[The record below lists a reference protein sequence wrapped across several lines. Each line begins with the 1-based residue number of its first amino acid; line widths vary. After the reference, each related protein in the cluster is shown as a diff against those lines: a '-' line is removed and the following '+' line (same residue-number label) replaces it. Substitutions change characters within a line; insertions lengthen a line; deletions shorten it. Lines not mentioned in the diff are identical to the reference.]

1 MLFKEITSVVDHTL
15 LRVDSTWDQIK
26 ETCDEAIEYQAASV
40 CIPPAYAAE
49 AVKYV
54 EGKIPVC
61 VVVGFPN
68 GYSTTAAKVAETREA
83 IANGVSEVDMVIN
96 IGFLKSGRYDAVADE
111 IKAIKEACGNKILK
125 VIVEACLLT
134 EEEKIR
140 MCQIITEAGAD
151 YIKTS
156 TGFSTGNATTEDVA
170 LFAKH
175 IGPDV
180 KIKAAGGIRSLE
192 DARKLM
198 DSGASRLGSSSIIG
212 LLKNNEAA
220 GY

>member
-1 MLFKEITSVVDHTL
+1 MLSKEITSVLDHTL

-26 ETCDEAIEYQAASV
+26 ETCDEAIKYQAASV

-111 IKAIKEACGNKILK
+111 IKAIKEACGNKVLK
-125 VIVEACLLT
+125 VIVEAYLLT
-134 EEEKIR
+134 EEEKIK

-156 TGFSTGNATTEDVA
+156 TGFSTGNATIEDVA

-180 KIKAAGGIRSLE
+180 KIKAAGGIRSLD
-192 DARKLM
+192 DARKMLE
-198 DSGASRLGSSSIIG
+198 SGASRLGSSSIIN
-212 LLKNNEAA
+212 LLKNKETT

>member
-1 MLFKEITSVVDHTL
+1 MLFKEITSVLDHTL
-15 LRVDSTWDQIK
+15 LKVDSTWDQIK
-26 ETCDEAIEYQAASV
+26 ETCDEAIKYQAASV

-111 IKAIKEACGNKILK
+111 IKAIKEACGNKVLK

-134 EEEKIR
+134 EEEKIK

-151 YIKTS
+151 YIKLNLLHRQCNYRGCSLVRKTHR
-156 TGFSTGNATTEDVA
+156 TRCED
-170 LFAKH
+170 
-175 IGPDV
+175 
-180 KIKAAGGIRSLE
+180 
-192 DARKLM
+192 
-198 DSGASRLGSSSIIG
+198 
-212 LLKNNEAA
+212 
-220 GY
+220 

>member
-68 GYSTTAAKVAETREA
+68 GYSTTAAR
-83 IANGVSEVDMVIN
+83 
-96 IGFLKSGRYDAVADE
+96 
-111 IKAIKEACGNKILK
+111 
-125 VIVEACLLT
+125 
-134 EEEKIR
+134 
-140 MCQIITEAGAD
+140 
-151 YIKTS
+151 
-156 TGFSTGNATTEDVA
+156 
-170 LFAKH
+170 
-175 IGPDV
+175 
-180 KIKAAGGIRSLE
+180 
-192 DARKLM
+192 
-198 DSGASRLGSSSIIG
+198 
-212 LLKNNEAA
+212 
-220 GY
+220 